1 MLIPIK
7 EYWLLGAFPIMIAR
21 RVGSYPS
28 APP

>member
-7 EYWLLGAFPIMIAR
+7 EFWLLGHLSTMIAR

-28 APP
+28 ALP